1 MQNITYNLIATTH
14 TNTIIPRDMDAL
26 ANYGSDDS
34 DSSADNNGYGKGISG
49 LLGHYSDSD
58 NDEAAGSN
66 YDNDNKKV
74 EVKKG
79 DDNNT
84 KVDEGQPN
92 KKKRRRWDNPK
103 IDDATNIDVDINS
116 VLPTPKLS
124 SADKYQ
130 SLTIFNKDYTTN
142 LRQKLAQQLQS
153 QTREWGTVVSA
164 EKQQLNNKLEQLYEK
179 FQQNE
184 SSSTTS
190 SFATHIKNQQDF
202 GNPHLLKS
210 VIDHYELKGLGS
222 NVGNSFK
229 SFEQI
234 DRLQVAEEKSRIAQ
248 ANNFDPQR

>member
-1 MQNITYNLIATTH
+1 
-14 TNTIIPRDMDAL
+14 MDAL

-34 DSSADNNGYGKGISG
+34 NSSVDENSSGKGISG

-58 NDEAAGSN
+58 DAATTSSNIEKANDI
-66 YDNDNKKV
+66 V
-74 EVKKG
+74 EVNKEG
-79 DDNNT
+79 DDKTTNSE
-84 KVDEGQPN
+84 DDGQPN

-103 IDDATNIDVDINS
+103 DDDETVDINS

-124 SADKYQ
+124 STGTFQ
-130 SLTIFNKDYTTN
+130 SLTTFNKDYTTN
-142 LRQKLAQQLQS
+142 LRRKLAQQLQT
-153 QTREWGTVVSA
+153 QTRERGDTVIPA

-184 SSSTTS
+184 STTS
-190 SFATHIKNQQDF
+190 SFAKHIKSNNKF

-222 NVGNSFK
+222 NIGNSFK

-234 DRLQVAEEKSRIAQ
+234 DRLVVAEEKARIAQ
-248 ANNFDPQR
+248 ANNS